1 MDFKISSFQEK
12 DFDSL
17 KEIMNIEFNPCNSLI
32 DLENDLRSILDTLIK
47 PYDL

>member
-1 MDFKISSFQEK
+1 
-12 DFDSL
+12 
-17 KEIMNIEFNPCNSLI
+17 MNIEFNQCNSLI